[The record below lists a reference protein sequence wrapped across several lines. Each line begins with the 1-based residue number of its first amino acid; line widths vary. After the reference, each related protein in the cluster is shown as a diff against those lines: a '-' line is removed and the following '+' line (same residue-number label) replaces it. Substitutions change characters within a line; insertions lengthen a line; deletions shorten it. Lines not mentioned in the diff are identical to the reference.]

1 MPTPEARVDPA
12 SEEEFLAQLYR
23 GGELL
28 AAGNV
33 TAAKDHLERAYSL
46 HPKNEKAQN
55 LLGLTYFKLGIYD
68 RAAHLYERLVLDNP
82 VDPTLRV
89 NLGLVYLKS
98 NDLPRCIREFET
110 ATDLAPEHKKAHNY
124 LGLALA
130 QAGEYARAREHFVL
144 AGSDA
149 MADKMSRA
157 VAANAPP
164 PKKVEVPVVEIAPP
178 PPPPEPVDDGQIEV
192 MSAEERPPTDD
203 VEPPARQERTQ
214 HMFVVPPEL
223 QRDDEPPPP
232 PPQERTQHMFVV
244 PPELQRDDAPK
255 AAPVIDAAPVEPP
268 PETRVA
274 TPIDPEA
281 AIPTPPPAVRPS
293 PPPESAPQ
301 PPIAVAP
308 AAPAEDEMRFAE
320 DEGPPAPPMPE
331 QLPVEQP
338 RVLGEAPQ
346 VVDVVDE
353 MPVVEATA
361 DVQVEVFSQAELPTP
376 RWEAPPPA
384 PVEDAPPAAQAEAA
398 LEPGETAG
406 VYRVPEPAP
415 EQTAD
420 FVVPPDAQ
428 SVDLAADQLAGA
440 AQGEQ
445 PAAEFVAAPPE
456 DAAAELMG
464 AVPQQPAGD
473 FMEAAPEQAAAEFMG
488 AAPEQAAGEFMGVP
502 PEQGDAQ
509 FAPEAPDFS
518 QPALSG
524 DADQA
529 AADFLG
535 ASGAEAAPAEYT
547 QAPTDSAPA
556 DMAAALA
563 GAQAHGEAPPAD
575 EGEPPPPPQ
584 LVESMPAWL
593 EDAPPPPQ
601 ETWQDPG
608 ASAEGQPPAPEQAY
622 AGWTHPVVEA
632 ATPVETPAV
641 SPDGSWETPPAGSPE
656 LESAELPRMS
666 DSQPTAQI
674 QAVPEPPHVD
684 IIPEAP
690 ASGTHPGLPAVE
702 ARHRVP
708 LDAPPVDPSYAGVG
722 VATLAEIGPSLDWS
736 RNQTAGPFLV
746 NRDGLALQ
754 VRGELLSR
762 LTGLVA
768 VVGTIDAAPEMRK
781 MRGRATDQPFGEGPV
796 QMQRVTGHGML
807 YLEPGRA
814 RFHAINLD
822 DDAFYVREEL
832 VFAFEEAVAFENGRL
847 VDGNLTANLLHLKGE
862 GQVLL
867 RLEGELKT
875 MAIPPGSPLVVPL
888 ARLVGWYGMVN
899 PRLKGFVGQGAVE
912 LNGEGYALLVA
923 PS

>member
-1 MPTPEARVDPA
+1 MPNPEARVDPA

-110 ATDLAPEHKKAHNY
+110 ATDLSPDHKKAHNY

-130 QAGEYARAREHFVL
+130 QTGEYARAREHFVL

-149 MADKMSRA
+149 MAEKMARA

-164 PKKVEVPVVEIAPP
+164 PKKVEVPVVEVAPP

-192 MSAEERPPTDD
+192 MSAEERPPA
-203 VEPPARQERTQ
+203 EEAEQPPAR
-214 HMFVVPPEL
+214 H
-223 QRDDEPPPP
+223 D
-232 PPQERTQHMFVV
+232 RTQHMFVV
-244 PPELQRDDAPK
+244 PPELQRDDAPP
-255 AAPVIDAAPVEPP
+255 ARPVIDAAPVSMVEPEAEHTEPVEPP
-268 PETRVA
+268 PQTRVA
-274 TPIDPEA
+274 TAIDPEA
-281 AIPTPPPAVRPS
+281 SIPTPPPPPHA
-293 PPPESAPQ
+293 PPPPPAESAP
-301 PPIAVAP
+301 PPP
-308 AAPAEDEMRFAE
+308 AAAKADDEMRFAE

-338 RVLGEAPQ
+338 AQLAEAPQ
-346 VVDVVDE
+346 VVDVVDALDE

-361 DVQVEVFSQAELPTP
+361 DVQVEVFNQAELPTP
-376 RWEAPPPA
+376 RYEAPPA
-384 PVEDAPPAAQAEAA
+384 LEAQPMAGAEAA
-398 LEPGETAG
+398 GDEPGETAG

-415 EQTAD
+415 EAAAGQPAED
-420 FVVPPDAQ
+420 LVVPPDAP
-428 SVDLAADQLAGA
+428 SVDASVEQYAAAPQEDQAA
-440 AQGEQ
+440 AQFSDAPPDQ
-445 PAAEFVAAPPE
+445 AAAEFM
-456 DAAAELMG
+456 DAG
-464 AVPQQPAGD
+464 PD
-473 FMEAAPEQAAAEFMG
+473 QAAAEFMG
-488 AAPEQAAGEFMGVP
+488 AAPDQTAAEFMGAGP
-502 PEQGDAQ
+502 
-509 FAPEAPDFS
+509 
-518 QPALSG
+518 
-524 DADQA
+524 DQA
-529 AADFLG
+529 AADFMG
-535 ASGAEAAPAEYT
+535 APPGDGPQSEYAEQQPADAAP
-547 QAPTDSAPA
+547 S
-556 DMAAALA
+556 DMASALADA
-563 GAQAHGEAPPAD
+563 GAQTEAPPPD
-575 EGEPPPPPQ
+575 DGEPPPPPQ
-584 LVESMPAWL
+584 LVESMPDWL

-601 ETWQDPG
+601 GEAWQDPG
-608 ASAEGQPPAPEQAY
+608 ANGAMHVEAADDAPPPPEHAY
-622 AGWTHPVVEA
+622 GGWQHPVVDA
-632 ATPVETPAV
+632 ATPVETPAI
-641 SPDGSWETPPAGSPE
+641 SADGSWDTPPAGGPAV
-656 LESAELPRMS
+656 ESAEPARLS
-666 DSQPTAQI
+666 GNQPTAQI

-690 ASGTHPGLPAVE
+690 APGTNPGLPAVE
-702 ARHRVP
+702 ARHRVA

-722 VATLAEIGPSLDWS
+722 VAKLAEIGPSLDWS
-736 RNQTAGPFLV
+736 RSQAAGPFLV

-768 VVGTIDAAPEMRK
+768 VVGTIDAKPEMRK
-781 MRGRATDQPFGEGPV
+781 MRGRATDQPFGEGAV

-822 DDAFYVREEL
+822 DDAFYAREEL

-847 VDGNLTANLLHLKGE
+847 IDGNLVANLLHLKGE

-875 MAIPPGSPLVVPL
+875 MAIPAGSPLVVPL